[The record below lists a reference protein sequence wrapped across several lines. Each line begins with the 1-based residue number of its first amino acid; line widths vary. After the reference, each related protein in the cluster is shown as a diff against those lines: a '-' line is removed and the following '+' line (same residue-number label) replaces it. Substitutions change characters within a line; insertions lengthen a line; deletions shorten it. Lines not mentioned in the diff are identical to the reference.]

1 MYRKVSE
8 IWMEE
13 FNAINSSYHINK
25 FILEDAHSC
34 IYELKDGRVM
44 LIDTQDNTMTQLGQ
58 INDVIEWIKE
68 TLIECGNEGLSDEEH
83 ELLDMIKE
91 ERGN

>member
-1 MYRKVSE
+1 MKME
-8 IWMEE
+8 I
-13 FNAINSSYHINK
+13 INK
-25 FILEDAHSC
+25 YAEMADYNV
-34 IYELKDGRVM
+34 YELKDGRVM
-44 LIDTQDNTMTQLGQ
+44 LIDTQDNTMTQLGE

-68 TLIECGNEGLSDEEH
+68 TLIECGNEELSDEDH

>member
-1 MYRKVSE
+1 
-8 IWMEE
+8 
-13 FNAINSSYHINK
+13 
-25 FILEDAHSC
+25 
-34 IYELKDGRVM
+34 M

>member
-1 MYRKVSE
+1 MKME
-8 IWMEE
+8 I
-13 FNAINSSYHINK
+13 INK
-25 FILEDAHSC
+25 YAEMADYNV
-34 IYELKDGRVM
+34 YELKDGRVM

-58 INDVIEWIKE
+58 INDVIEWIEE
-68 TLIECGNEGLSDEEH
+68 TLIEYGNEGLSDEEH